1 MALFATKYAPNFI
14 HVIQKNYQVLT
25 LKQQQKKK
33 TGRGLSILFHISDIE
48 VMAVNEWA

>member
-25 LKQQQKKK
+25 LKQNKKK

>member
-25 LKQQQKKK
+25 LKQKRK

-48 VMAVNEWA
+48 VMAVNEWT